1 MVVLNPMSFNNGAI
15 SAVLEFRRCT
25 LVAIDTLRPAVTGNF
40 SSAYLLQ
47 TKGAFLE
54 FCRKTPG
61 ARNRAPFRYL
71 QVSGF
76 ATDCPVLRFNGPQ
89 CEAGAFATIKGHM
102 DVEKTIEFILE
113 QQAKTESLW
122 HSNEERWHSNEERWK
137 RAEQRM
143 DNFDQSLIR
152 T

>member
-1 MVVLNPMSFNNGAI
+1 MSFNNGAT

-25 LVAIDTLRPAVTGNF
+25 LVAIDTLRPAVTSNF

-54 FCRKTPG
+54 FRRKAPG
-61 ARNRAPFRYL
+61 ARNRALFRYL
-71 QVSGF
+71 QLSGF

-89 CEAGAFATIKGHM
+89 CDAGACATIKGHM
-102 DVEKTIEFILE
+102 DIEKTIEFILD
-113 QQAKTESLW
+113 QQAKTETLW
-122 HSNEERWHSNEERWK
+122 QRNEERWK